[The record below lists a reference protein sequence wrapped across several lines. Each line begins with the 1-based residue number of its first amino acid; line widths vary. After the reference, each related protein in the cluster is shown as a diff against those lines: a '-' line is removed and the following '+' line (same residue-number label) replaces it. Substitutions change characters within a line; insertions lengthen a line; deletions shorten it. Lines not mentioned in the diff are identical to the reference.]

1 MDWFII
7 ALGVIYVIIII
18 AIYFRYNKDATP
30 YKKIEYYRDSLEINP
45 SEAAYLLNPNSESIS
60 LILADLLSLVNKK
73 QLKLDMNS
81 ISESEKEYIF
91 YRNPKIDFTTM
102 KNHEAMSYKLF
113 FDMNEGK
120 DKVYLDEFLTKL
132 ENNKNAYKEFEVKC
146 YAIKESIKTELEK
159 QGITDGDARRKMRK
173 IHDRSV
179 FWGILVAI
187 LLVIAIIVK
196 NTVLTEITY
205 ITTAFIFMLYHITD
219 REEHKITPKGAE
231 ILEKARALKRYIKDY
246 ILTEDKPI
254 YTVNILDYYYTM
266 AIAFNMA
273 HIGKEEFYQDSLA
286 VAQRRKVWEHIKRNK
301 KKYITTFMVL
311 AFLAWAWYYIYTT
324 LGEEYN
330 YIILAFVTLMI
341 GLVLDDNASKK

>member
-102 KNHEAMSYKLF
+102 KNHGAMSYELF

-132 ENNKNAYKEFEVKC
+132 E
-146 YAIKESIKTELEK
+146 
-159 QGITDGDARRKMRK
+159 G
-173 IHDRSV
+173 
-179 FWGILVAI
+179 
-187 LLVIAIIVK
+187 
-196 NTVLTEITY
+196 
-205 ITTAFIFMLYHITD
+205 
-219 REEHKITPKGAE
+219 
-231 ILEKARALKRYIKDY
+231 
-246 ILTEDKPI
+246 
-254 YTVNILDYYYTM
+254 
-266 AIAFNMA
+266 
-273 HIGKEEFYQDSLA
+273 GK
-286 VAQRRKVWEHIKRNK
+286 
-301 KKYITTFMVL
+301 
-311 AFLAWAWYYIYTT
+311 
-324 LGEEYN
+324 
-330 YIILAFVTLMI
+330 
-341 GLVLDDNASKK
+341 